1 MKGQGEDARRVPPQ
15 NLEAEQSVL
24 GGILLDHR
32 AIDRAIEILDPNDF
46 YREAHKKIFR
56 AMLALNQRGE
66 PVDVV
71 TLSNELAV
79 EGQLEEIGGAAYLAE
94 LAEKVPTAANLAY
107 YARIVREKAVLRE
120 VIAASTELAARAY
133 EMRSGEVDDFLD
145 QVEHRIF
152 EISERRVRPQFATM
166 NDLMFTAVHTVE
178 SLYERRGLITG
189 VPTGFLDLDRL
200 TSGLQP
206 SDLVIVAAR
215 PSMGKTAFAL
225 NVAVNAAQEGGVGV
239 AIFSLEMS
247 KQQLGLRM
255 LCAEASVDSQQLRTG
270 FLSGQDFPKIV
281 AAADRLSRLPI
292 YVDDTPGLSVLELR
306 AKARR
311 LKREQEAK
319 LGLVIVDYLQLMR
332 SHERM
337 DNREQEISS
346 ISRSLKALAK
356 ELDVPVM
363 ALSQLNRQVEARSD
377 RRPVMADLRES
388 GAIEQDADVILFLFR
403 PYVYD
408 KNADEHE
415 AEVIIGKQR
424 NGPVD
429 VVKLT
434 YLPQYTRF
442 ENRTE
447 MEVAIPVD
455 EEL

>member
-1 MKGQGEDARRVPPQ
+1 MKGQGEDTRRIPPQ

-32 AIDRAIEILDPNDF
+32 AIDRAIEILDANDF

-356 ELDVPVM
+356 ELDVSVM

>member
-1 MKGQGEDARRVPPQ
+1 MKGQGEDTRRIPPQ

-32 AIDRAIEILDPNDF
+32 AIDRAIEILDANDF